1 MRIDGEV
8 TTGFFFLAMMHLFL
22 STTGQ
27 DVDGF
32 FLFGFTSGRERTA
45 YTPPLLT
52 QQQHFGAESFFF
64 WGAKALSGLE
74 VQRLL
79 HIFSFVWS
87 YLRGEEGVV
96 WTLRC
101 GAVGD
106 KTRGWEAYGL
116 GWMDMMRGWEGGG
129 GVGRLVE
136 EGGCTACIIPNAS
149 TERGRHSP
157 REGVS
162 CRESS

>member
-1 MRIDGEV
+1 MVSFCSVLLLGESAQHIPPPFLRISNI
-8 TTGFFFLAMMHLFL
+8 L
-22 STTGQ
+22 
-27 DVDGF
+27 
-32 FLFGFTSGRERTA
+32 ERN
-45 YTPPLLT
+45 LV
-52 QQQHFGAESFFF
+52 FF

>member
-52 QQQHFGAESFFF
+52 HQQHFGAESCFFL
-64 WGAKALSGLE
+64 GAKALSGLE

-116 GWMDMMRGWEGGG
+116 GWMDMMRGWEGGR

>member
-1 MRIDGEV
+1 MVSFCSVLLLGES
-8 TTGFFFLAMMHLFL
+8 AQHIP
-22 STTGQ
+22 
-27 DVDGF
+27 
-32 FLFGFTSGRERTA
+32 
-45 YTPPLLT
+45 PPLLT
-52 QQQHFGAESFFF
+52 HQQHFGAESCFFF
-64 WGAKALSGLE
+64 GGAKALSGLE

-79 HIFSFVWS
+79 HMFSFVWS

-101 GAVGD
+101 GVVGD

-116 GWMDMMRGWEGGG
+116 GWMDMMRGWEAGG

-136 EGGCTACIIPNAS
+136 EGGYTACIIPNAS
-149 TERGRHSP
+149 TERDRHSP

-162 CRESS
+162 CGESS